1 MKNKYLSLIVIGLM
15 SFPLLS
21 QASQQVVYTS
31 NSSATTSS
39 TPSIQCQ
46 TCQTADDI
54 QAEEAKAQ
62 LNKVNHQVKAEDAD
76 NVAQAANGM
85 S

>member
-1 MKNKYLSLIVIGLM
+1 MRNKYLSLVVLGLM

-21 QASQQVVYTS
+21 QAYQQTVYTS
-31 NSSATTSS
+31 NSTASTSS
-39 TPSIQCQ
+39 EQCQ

-54 QAEEAKAQ
+54 QAEEAKAK
-62 LNKVNHQVKAEDAD
+62 LNKFDDEVHGQDTN

>member
-1 MKNKYLSLIVIGLM
+1 MKKKYVSLVVLGLM

-31 NSSATTSS
+31 NSTATTS
-39 TPSIQCQ
+39 SIQCQ

-62 LNKVNHQVKAEDAD
+62 LNKFDDQVHGQDTN